1 MVLMNLL
8 SFDPLKN
15 KQTNSKTKPNQ
26 RPTNQK
32 EKKEYHYAFWKMN
45 LTCGGGKWEE
55 QRGVGIICWLLQSS
69 KNEGYITIW
78 CYLET
83 RTQKY
88 FILYGHKLLEP
99 LHQSQ

>member
-32 EKKEYHYAFWKMN
+32 EKKEYHYAF
-45 LTCGGGKWEE
+45 
-55 QRGVGIICWLLQSS
+55 
-69 KNEGYITIW
+69 
-78 CYLET
+78 
-83 RTQKY
+83 
-88 FILYGHKLLEP
+88 
-99 LHQSQ
+99 